1 MSVDEI
7 VAQATTFLLAG
18 TDTTW
23 HTLSFALYSLAI
35 NPEVQS
41 KLKREIRNCVEQSTV
56 SFSWWISINTPY
68 RRWCMHMY
76 TNVLHVLSAS
86 GVGVICSRLLY
97 CCGHDRLRSVD

>member
-18 TDTTW
+18 ADTIL

-41 KLKREIRNCVEQSTV
+41 KLKREIGYCVEQSSV
-56 SFSWWISINTPY
+56 SFSWCISINTP
-68 RRWCMHMY
+68 
-76 TNVLHVLSAS
+76 
-86 GVGVICSRLLY
+86 GDGICTCTQMCSMSCLQGAL
-97 CCGHDRLRSVD
+97 V